1 MGDALVAV
9 ETRTVKGLS
18 LKVVKAMIEGP
29 TGSVVQ
35 LLLQRPTGEK
45 YEVRAVRTLRLAE
58 DIQLATYGEL
68 LTFLRAPLGADFF
81 HQSTRDGEPQHELK
95 ATHDELC
102 DKMKELKEKALGDN
116 SEARLQIVQQQ
127 LAETIGERDDLAR
140 KLDENFREGEK
151 IIKDLR
157 DTLTS
162 LDAKN
167 QLLQA
172 ELDVVRSKEMAAMT
186 IGLRSDEG
194 PPAEPSERKQLE
206 VRLEREI
213 GGVLNVE
220 PERVEVIG
228 LHKGSLKADVTLLP
242 DPSRQG
248 PTAKQLADALNM
260 QMADAASPLRRSP
273 LLRDTEFIDVKDP
286 HDWIVRL
293 RATVE
298 TMQHEKA
305 RLAQDLVAAQKDLE
319 ATALHK
325 DQRFSHTLQQL
336 QDRERE
342 LQRMSREVDSQSEA
356 RKLQLES
363 AMAQRNLEES
373 RLRGSVKELTNELEE
388 QEAVARGMRTEVE
401 RYQAELQQASAE
413 VRRLE
418 GEVERGRTREA
429 QLQSDAVLLNQKHQQ
444 TLSVT
449 EKALDDAN
457 ETIAV
462 QKQGLAEMDQ
472 LQRRCGAA
480 EEALRAQTAAFEDMK
495 GQMKAQLDFTQTQA
509 DNEKMALANQYATER
524 REFVGHLESAEGT
537 VRSLQTEHEQRL
549 RQQADLVKK
558 LASQEEMNASLT
570 AQLQDAENQ
579 VGLVGTATLTTYELP
594 IASRGWVCS
603 RVWLRCVR

>member
-9 ETRTVKGLS
+9 EGRTVKGLS

-35 LLLQRPTGEK
+35 LLLQRPSGEK

-102 DKMKELKEKALGDN
+102 TVMKELKEKALGDD
-116 SEARLQIVQQQ
+116 SGARLQVVQRQ
-127 LAETIGERDDLAR
+127 LEETAAERDDLAR

-162 LDAKN
+162 LDAQN

-186 IGLRSDEG
+186 IGLRANEI
-194 PPAEPSERKQLE
+194 PPAEPAERKQLE
-206 VRLEREI
+206 LRLEREL

-248 PTAKQLADALNM
+248 PTAKQLTDALNH
-260 QMADAASPLRRSP
+260 QMTDSASPLRRSP
-273 LLRDTEFIDVKDP
+273 MLQDTEFIDWKDP

-298 TMQHEKA
+298 MMQQEKA
-305 RLAQDLVAAQKDLE
+305 RLAKDLVAAQKDLE
-319 ATALHK
+319 AAALHK

-336 QDRERE
+336 QRRERE
-342 LQRMSREVDSQSEA
+342 VERMTREVDSQSEA
-356 RKLQLES
+356 RKLQLEA
-363 AMAQRNLEES
+363 AMAQRNMEET
-373 RLRGSVKELTNELEE
+373 RLRGNLKQMTQELDE
-388 QEAVARGMRTEVE
+388 QEAAMRGMRSEIE
-401 RYQAELQQASAE
+401 RCQAELQQASAE

-429 QLQSDAVLLNQKHQQ
+429 QLQSDAVLLTQKHQQ
-444 TLSVT
+444 VLSVT
-449 EKALDDAN
+449 ERALDDAN
-457 ETIAV
+457 ETIAM
-462 QKQGLAEMDQ
+462 QKQELAEMGR
-472 LQRRCGAA
+472 LQKRCGAA
-480 EEALRAQTAAFEDMK
+480 EEALRTQTAAFEDMK
-495 GQMKAQLDFTQTQA
+495 VRMKEQLDLTQTQA
-509 DNEKMALANQYATER
+509 ENEKLSLANQYATER
-524 REFVGHLESAEGT
+524 KEFVGHLESAEGT
-537 VRSLQTEHEQRL
+537 VRSLRAEEEQRQ
-549 RQQADLVKK
+549 RQHADLVKK
-558 LASQEEMNASLT
+558 LSAQNELNTSLT
-570 AQLQDAENQ
+570 AQLQDTENQ
-579 VGLVGTATLTTYELP
+579 VRRAALVARLGAAL
-594 IASRGWVCS
+594 VN
-603 RVWLRCVR
+603 